1 MINLDRIEENLFVG
15 SAPKHVV
22 DVMRLDK
29 QLKITAVLSLQT
41 DSDFKNYK
49 IDIDSLIDA
58 YAMSNIEYSRYPI
71 TDFDASDMAKKLV
84 APVQALHELMEQQH
98 RVYVHCN
105 AGICR
110 APATVLGYLHVYQ
123 GMSLEDGLS
132 YLRSKRP
139 IVNPYM
145 DAVATAVQ
153 SIED

>member
-1 MINLDRIEENLFVG
+1 MINFDRIHENLFVG

-29 QLKITAVLSLQT
+29 QLNITAILSLQT
-41 DSDFKNYK
+41 DRDFKSHK
-49 IDIDSLIDA
+49 IDITSLTDA
-58 YAMSNIEYSRYPI
+58 YAMSGMQYSRYPI
-71 TDFDASDMAKKLV
+71 TDFDAADMAEKLV
-84 APVQALHELMEQQH
+84 APVKALHELLEHEH

-110 APATVLGYLHVYQ
+110 APATVLGYLHVYH
-123 GMSLEDGLS
+123 GMSLEDGLVF
-132 YLRSKRP
+132 LRQKRP

-153 SIED
+153 SIS